1 MIKPLAFCLLFVLLP
16 SSIGLA
22 TGGLPAP
29 TTKPPAP
36 REVAVEDPL
45 GRSTPRGT
53 VLGFMRAM
61 SDQDYSLAREYLD
74 TKLPPKRADQL
85 ALELQLVVNRG
96 LTGALETLSSSPEGN
111 LTDGLPPTRQRVGI
125 VKGGTEKADIQLERV
140 ERDGALVWLFAPDTL
155 LAVPLVYEQL
165 KAPFPD
171 RYLPSVLTKTSIL
184 RISLWRWL
192 SFFVVLP
199 LFLVLARLIGLA
211 LLPLLRFSVRRLSPR
226 DGEESLQRLRSP
238 FNLFMLTLAFYAFT
252 PLLHSALARLFWI
265 RMAVTLIVM
274 SLTWLSVRLIGVL
287 IERTVR
293 SRRMTEASGMIAI
306 TRLGGQFG
314 KGLAVVAGAALILY
328 NAGINL
334 TAVLTGLGV
343 GGIAIA
349 FAAQKT
355 LENLFGG
362 IMIASDRPIRVG
374 DYCRAGEYSGT
385 VESIGLRSTRIRTAD
400 RTLVSVPNGQLSMM
414 SLENFAMRDK
424 IRFSHTISL
433 RLETSSHQLR
443 SVLLDADRMLRG
455 HAMVEASS
463 AHVRFVGVK
472 KDAFDIELFAY
483 ITAQSWEVFL
493 EVQEEL
499 LLRLVDIVEAAGT
512 TFTDS
517 TPPAPAGGKDGKTTA

>member
-1 MIKPLAFCLLFVLLP
+1 
-16 SSIGLA
+16 
-22 TGGLPAP
+22 
-29 TTKPPAP
+29 
-36 REVAVEDPL
+36 
-45 GRSTPRGT
+45 
-53 VLGFMRAM
+53 
-61 SDQDYSLAREYLD
+61 
-74 TKLPPKRADQL
+74 
-85 ALELQLVVNRG
+85 
-96 LTGALETLSSSPEGN
+96 
-111 LTDGLPPTRQRVGI
+111 
-125 VKGGTEKADIQLERV
+125 
-140 ERDGALVWLFAPDTL
+140 
-155 LAVPLVYEQL
+155 
-165 KAPFPD
+165 
-171 RYLPSVLTKTSIL
+171 
-184 RISLWRWL
+184 
-192 SFFVVLP
+192 
-199 LFLVLARLIGLA
+199 
-211 LLPLLRFSVRRLSPR
+211 
-226 DGEESLQRLRSP
+226 
-238 FNLFMLTLAFYAFT
+238 
-252 PLLHSALARLFWI
+252 
-265 RMAVTLIVM
+265 M

-512 TFTDS
+512 TFADS
-517 TPPAPAGGKDGKTTA
+517 TPPASEGGKGRKTKV